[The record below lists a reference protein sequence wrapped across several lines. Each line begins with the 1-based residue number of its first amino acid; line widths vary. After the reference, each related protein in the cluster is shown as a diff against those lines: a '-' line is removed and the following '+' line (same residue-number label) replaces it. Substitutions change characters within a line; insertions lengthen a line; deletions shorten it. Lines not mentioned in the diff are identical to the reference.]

1 MLRQGKD
8 PVLTARTG
16 SIKDNETEILLLRRR
31 VAALEERFYGFVSYT
46 TPTLVDIVT
55 AGVYV
60 DLPFTGTL
68 EIGAGVE
75 PASGKLGLKNISKKR
90 YLIDVVATFDAEA
103 VGSNK
108 VLGLRLV
115 QNGTPIPGCLC
126 EATVANNTIGKLHS
140 FGQVWVEPGDEITMQ
155 AVNNT
160 NTNDFEF
167 ERGRMRWTR
176 IPGIG

>member
-1 MLRQGKD
+1 MISHPTTAQVD
-8 PVLTARTG
+8 P
-16 SIKDNETEILLLRRR
+16 KILEAEVQLLRRR
-31 VAALEERFYGFVSYT
+31 VKVLEERFHGFIFYN

-68 EIGAGVE
+68 SIGTGVE
-75 PASGKLGLKNISKKR
+75 PVSGKLGLKNVSSKR

-108 VLGLRLV
+108 VLGLRLAK
-115 QNGTPIPGCLC
+115 NGTPIDGCLC
-126 EATVANNTIGKLHS
+126 EATVSNNTISKLHS
-140 FGQVWVEPGDEITMQ
+140 FGQVYVSPGDEVTMQ
-155 AVNNT
+155 AVNMT

-176 IPGIG
+176 VPGVD